1 MTKKKKYITTIKDLE
16 ELMNELS
23 KNRPKNYWKELDENL
38 TPQQRKAFDEALK
51 REAKNIK
58 WKKL

>member
-1 MTKKKKYITTIKDLE
+1 
-16 ELMNELS
+16 MNELS

-58 WKKL
+58 WKKLWQEKMP